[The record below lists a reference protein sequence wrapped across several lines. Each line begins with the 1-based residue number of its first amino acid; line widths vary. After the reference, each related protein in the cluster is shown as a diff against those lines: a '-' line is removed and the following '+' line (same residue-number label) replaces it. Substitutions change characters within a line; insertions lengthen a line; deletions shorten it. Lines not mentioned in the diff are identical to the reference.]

1 MEILKKLTSRK
12 MWAAVAG
19 LAAGLGMAFGLDE
32 GIISTVAGAV
42 VALSSVITYIVTEGK
57 IDAEGVKVA
66 VEKTQTAVEVLNSGD
81 GK

>member
-1 MEILKKLTSRK
+1 

-19 LAAGLGMAFGLDE
+19 LVAGLGMAFGLDE